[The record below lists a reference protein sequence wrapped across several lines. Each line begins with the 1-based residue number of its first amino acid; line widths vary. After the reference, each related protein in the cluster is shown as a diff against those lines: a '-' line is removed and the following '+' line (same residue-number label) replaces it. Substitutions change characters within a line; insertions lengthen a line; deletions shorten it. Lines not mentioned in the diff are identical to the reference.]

1 MNNNAPNFIPTP
13 PAQPNYIPT
22 PPAQPNY
29 TPTRA
34 GGQTKSKF
42 LTFIFSLIPGAGQ
55 MYQGLMKRGLS
66 IMLIFTGI
74 IAASIFTYLSAMIII
89 LPAVWF
95 YSFFDTINRI
105 NFTREELARQ
115 KDEFLLFGPS
125 DGGSMKSLKQVF
137 EQRHLLL
144 GIGIIVFSI
153 WLILKL
159 MFRYYFIYSNIPEYI
174 NSIIGFIINF
184 LPSMI
189 IPAAC
194 IYIGVR
200 LIKGGGSCQKTP
212 ASSKHSDTGGEE

>member
-1 MNNNAPNFIPTP
+1 MNNNAPNF
-13 PAQPNYIPT
+13 IPT

-95 YSFFDTINRI
+95 YSFLTPL
-105 NFTREELARQ
+105 TVLTSQ
-115 KDEFLLFGPS
+115 GGTGKTKDEFLLFGP
-125 DGGSMKSLKQVF
+125 GT
-137 EQRHLLL
+137 
-144 GIGIIVFSI
+144 
-153 WLILKL
+153 
-159 MFRYYFIYSNIPEYI
+159 
-174 NSIIGFIINF
+174 
-184 LPSMI
+184 
-189 IPAAC
+189 AA
-194 IYIGVR
+194 
-200 LIKGGGSCQKTP
+200 P
-212 ASSKHSDTGGEE
+212 